1 MERTAQETDEIIKDI
16 KLKVNLLTSIDKRF
30 LIKYIK
36 QTIRDEPFETKSQ
49 NLLSKPTVLIEPKE
63 TIEKNEELHRNNLVK
78 FNF

>member
-1 MERTAQETDEIIKDI
+1 MERTAQETDKIIKDI

-36 QTIRDEPFETKSQ
+36 QTIRDEP
-49 NLLSKPTVLIEPKE
+49 KE

>member
-1 MERTAQETDEIIKDI
+1 MIYIERTAQETDEIIKDI

-36 QTIRDEPFETKSQ
+36 QTIRDEP
-49 NLLSKPTVLIEPKE
+49 KE
-63 TIEKNEELHRNNLVK
+63 TIEKNKELHRNNLVN

>member
-1 MERTAQETDEIIKDI
+1 MERTFQEVEEIIKDI

-36 QTIRDEPFETKSQ
+36 QTIRE
-49 NLLSKPTVLIEPKE
+49 EPKDDQPE
-63 TIEKNEELHRNNLVK
+63 PIISNLVK

>member
-16 KLKVNLLTSIDKRF
+16 KLKVNVLTSIDKRF

-36 QTIRDEPFETKSQ
+36 QTIRD
-49 NLLSKPTVLIEPKE
+49 EPKE

>member
-1 MERTAQETDEIIKDI
+1 MERTFQEVEEIIKDI

-36 QTIRDEPFETKSQ
+36 QTIRDEP
-49 NLLSKPTVLIEPKE
+49 KE

>member
-1 MERTAQETDEIIKDI
+1 MERTTQETDEIIKDI

-36 QTIRDEPFETKSQ
+36 QSMKE
-49 NLLSKPTVLIEPKE
+49 EPKE

-78 FNF
+78 FHFKYLSYNK

>member
-1 MERTAQETDEIIKDI
+1 MERSAQETDEIVKDI
-16 KLKVNLLTSIDKRF
+16 KLKVNLLTSVDKRF

-36 QTIRDEPFETKSQ
+36 QTIRD
-49 NLLSKPTVLIEPKE
+49 EPKE

>member
-1 MERTAQETDEIIKDI
+1 MIYMERTAQETDEIVKDI

-30 LIKYIK
+30 LIRYIK
-36 QTIRDEPFETKSQ
+36 QTIRD
-49 NLLSKPTVLIEPKE
+49 EPKE

>member
-1 MERTAQETDEIIKDI
+1 MIYMERLSTHETDEIIKDI

-36 QTIRDEPFETKSQ
+36 QSIKE
-49 NLLSKPTVLIEPKE
+49 EPKE

-78 FNF
+78 FHF

>member
-30 LIKYIK
+30 LIKHIK
-36 QTIRDEPFETKSQ
+36 QTIRD
-49 NLLSKPTVLIEPKE
+49 EPKE

>member
-1 MERTAQETDEIIKDI
+1 MERTAQETDEIVKDI

-36 QTIRDEPFETKSQ
+36 QTIRDEP
-49 NLLSKPTVLIEPKE
+49 KE

>member
-1 MERTAQETDEIIKDI
+1 MERTFQETDEIIKDI
-16 KLKVNLLTSIDKRF
+16 KAKVNLLTSIDKRF

-36 QTIRDEPFETKSQ
+36 QTIRDEP
-49 NLLSKPTVLIEPKE
+49 KE

>member
-1 MERTAQETDEIIKDI
+1 MERTAQETEEIIKDI

-36 QTIRDEPFETKSQ
+36 QTIRDEP
-49 NLLSKPTVLIEPKE
+49 KE

>member
-1 MERTAQETDEIIKDI
+1 MDRLSTQEIDEIIKDI

-36 QTIRDEPFETKSQ
+36 QSIKD
-49 NLLSKPTVLIEPKE
+49 EPKE

-78 FNF
+78 FHF

>member
-1 MERTAQETDEIIKDI
+1 MEPTAQETDELIKDI
-16 KLKVNLLTSIDKRF
+16 KLKVHLLTSTDKRF

-36 QTIRDEPFETKSQ
+36 QTIRD
-49 NLLSKPTVLIEPKE
+49 EPKE

>member
-1 MERTAQETDEIIKDI
+1 MERTAQETDEIVKDI
-16 KLKVNLLTSIDKRF
+16 KAKVNLLTSIDKRF

-36 QTIRDEPFETKSQ
+36 QTIRDD
-49 NLLSKPTVLIEPKE
+49 PKE

>member
-1 MERTAQETDEIIKDI
+1 MERTSQETDEIIKDI

-30 LIKYIK
+30 LIRYIK
-36 QTIRDEPFETKSQ
+36 QTIRD
-49 NLLSKPTVLIEPKE
+49 EPKE

>member
-1 MERTAQETDEIIKDI
+1 MEPTEQETDEIVKDI
-16 KLKVNLLTSIDKRF
+16 KLKVLLLTSTDKRF

-36 QTIRDEPFETKSQ
+36 QTIRD
-49 NLLSKPTVLIEPKE
+49 EPKE